1 MPKKSVS
8 KEENDLGGLYDRPG
22 FLLRR
27 SQQET
32 GWVFEESCAELGL
45 TQRQYD
51 FLFALSEA
59 DERDQDQLARL
70 LGLDR
75 SNTGHVI
82 KILLRKG
89 YIERRVKPSDKR
101 KRLIRLT
108 ENGRDIFQAA
118 KPAAMAARDYLLDL
132 LDQDEQEIFMRLL
145 RKIVLTNTRP
155 DRAPLE
161 IAGSL

>member
-27 SQQET
+27 CQQET

-132 LDQDEQEIFMRLL
+132 LDKDEQEIFMRLL